1 LKLIAKFASVV
12 LIMILIKYF
21 TAILATQAFILH
33 AMGYNKYQN
42 SRFIFVIAANSKRDT
57 TTKKLY
63 AKYAAKLAFL

>member
-33 AMGYNKYQN
+33 AMGYNKYQK
-42 SRFIFVIAANSKRDT
+42 SRFIFVIAADSKRDM

-63 AKYAAKLAFL
+63 AKYVAKLAFL